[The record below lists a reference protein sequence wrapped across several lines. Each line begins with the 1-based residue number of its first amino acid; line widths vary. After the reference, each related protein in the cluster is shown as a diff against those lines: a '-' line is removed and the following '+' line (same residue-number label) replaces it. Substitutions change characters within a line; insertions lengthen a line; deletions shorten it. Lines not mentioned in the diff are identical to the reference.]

1 MVLTA
6 VKKRLITVDEYYQMA
21 EFGILKPDEKVELIN
36 GEIIKMSPVK
46 SKHGAYV
53 SRIIRLMYKYIADD
67 LATFRSENPIQ
78 LSNYSQPQPDVIIA
92 KYAENDY
99 ENTHPT
105 IEDIYFLIEVS
116 DSTLKYDQTQKA
128 KLYAKHKIPVY
139 WIVNLVKNQL
149 EIYENPIDEKYS
161 TKTILKQ
168 GDKVVI
174 PHFDVEIEVSEIIK

>member
-36 GEIIKMSPVK
+36 GEMIKMSPIK
-46 SKHGAYV
+46 SVHSGYV
-53 SRIIRLMYKYIADD
+53 TRIVRVLSKYISYD
-67 LATFRSENPIQ
+67 LATIPSQNPIR
-78 LSNYSQPQPDVIIA
+78 LNNYSEPEPDITIA
-92 KYAENDY
+92 KYSENDY
-99 ENTHPT
+99 TDHHPT
-105 IEDIYFLIEVS
+105 AKDIYFLIEVS
-116 DSTLKYDQTQKA
+116 DSTLRYDQTQKA

-174 PHFDVEIEVSEIIK
+174 PHFEVEIEVSEIIK